1 MSPENIELIRGYAA
15 FFFTMF
21 LALVF
26 IGYII
31 HLYTSVKKGGK
42 DYEQYGNL
50 ALDDEPTSHP
60 VDPIDRNET
69 LDRTTQKD

>member
-42 DYEQYGNL
+42 DYEKYGNL
-50 ALDDEPTSHP
+50 ALDDEPTSHI
-60 VDPIDRNET
+60 VDPIGEAKTDERV
-69 LDRTTQKD
+69 TQKD